1 MSNAGG
7 GKGGIVDRLALRGIA
22 ANGHHGV
29 LETERKD
36 GQLFVV
42 DVVIGLDT
50 GPAAAADDLRQ
61 TVDYGKLATHVRDA
75 IQSDPV
81 DLIETLAGRV
91 AEVCLRQRPVEWV
104 EVTVHKPDAPIPV
117 PVSDVAVTI
126 TRTRQ

>member
-1 MSNAGG
+1 M
-7 GKGGIVDRLALRGIA
+7 DRLALRGITA
-22 ANGHHGV
+22 IGHHGV
-29 LETERKD
+29 LETERRD
-36 GQLFVV
+36 GQLFAV

-50 GPAAAADDLRQ
+50 APAAAADDLRQ
-61 TVDYGKLATHVRDA
+61 TVDYGELATHVRDA

-126 TRTRQ
+126 TRARQ